1 MLLLSLFWPLLFI
14 ITLAKAMAVA
24 GRCRLPR
31 LVAFDLDGT
40 VWSPDMYELW
50 GGGSPFTVD
59 SSSRN
64 ELRDR
69 KGARIH
75 LLGAI
80 DSILHELH
88 TDPLWAETR
97 VAWVS
102 CTDEPIWAAEC
113 LRLFNTT
120 GGTPIGQVVHSEQI
134 FKANKKVH
142 FERLKKQ
149 YPDIAF
155 EQMLFFDNERGNI
168 NNVEQLGVKCVYC
181 PEGMTSDVWK
191 RGLAM
196 FDK

>member
-1 MLLLSLFWPLLFI
+1 MLLSPLWHLLLFI
-14 ITLAKAMAVA
+14 SLAKAMAVA
-24 GRCRLPR
+24 GGRCRLPR

-40 VWSPDMYELW
+40 VWTPDMYELW

-59 SSSRN
+59 SSRN

-69 KGARIH
+69 AGVRVR

-88 TDPLWAETR
+88 TDPKWADTR
-97 VAWVS
+97 VVWVS
-102 CTDEPIWAAEC
+102 CTDEPSWAAEC

-120 GGTPIGQVVHSEQI
+120 GGTPIGQVAHNEQI

-142 FERLKKQ
+142 FERLRKQ

-168 NNVEQLGVKCVYC
+168 VNVEQLGVKCVYC
-181 PEGMTSDVWK
+181 PEGMTADVWQ